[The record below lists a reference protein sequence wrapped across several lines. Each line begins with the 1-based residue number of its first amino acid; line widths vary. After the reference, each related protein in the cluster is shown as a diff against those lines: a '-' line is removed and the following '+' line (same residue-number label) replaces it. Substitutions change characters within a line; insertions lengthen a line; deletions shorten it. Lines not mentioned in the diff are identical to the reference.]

1 VLANA
6 RRIIGCLRNADPAR
20 GVLGSAHATLL
31 PRHAGAWP
39 TRQQSPT
46 AAAAAAAA
54 AAGGG
59 DAAIHVRLGTCRE
72 FKITPAEKHR

>member
-31 PRHAGAWP
+31 PKHAGAWP

-54 AAGGG
+54 AAGGVMRLYMF
-59 DAAIHVRLGTCRE
+59 DLARAASS
-72 FKITPAEKHR
+72 K